1 MSCIDVRFVKY
12 VYLSLSIAVR
22 AILQKYTQY
31 LYIYIFTFEPLIT
44 FKNINILILK
54 KHNQIFQKLIDI

>member
-1 MSCIDVRFVKY
+1 MSCIDVIFVKY

-44 FKNINILILK
+44 FKNINILILENTIK
-54 KHNQIFQKLIDI
+54 YFKR

>member
-22 AILQKYTQY
+22 DILQKYTQY